1 MSGAARLVVRA
12 GPRSFTPLNSY
23 VAEVPVMSV
32 TTESLQTPSRQ
43 ATALPGDYLERVY
56 AGVLGKLIGVF
67 LGRPFENWT
76 HQRIMAELGTIDY
89 YVHER
94 LGVPLVVTDDDVA
107 GTFTFLRAF
116 DEHGTKADLSAEE
129 IGKTWLNNIVENRA
143 ILWWG
148 GSGNSSEHTAWL
160 NLKRGIAAPASGSIE
175 TNGQTVAEQIGA
187 QIFIDGW
194 AMVAPGQPQLAA
206 RLATQAARVSHDG
219 EAVYAATLIAAM
231 EAEAFVS
238 NDVDH
243 LIEVGLSVI
252 PKDSLIA
259 RLIADVRRW
268 HAELPD
274 WRDCRQRIQDHYG
287 YDKFPGNCH
296 VVPNHALIIM
306 SVLYAPDDLQKA
318 LMIVNTSGWD
328 TDCNSG
334 NVGCLL
340 GIKLGLAGVN
350 AGPDWRGPIADKM
363 LISSADGGNAVTDA
377 VRIAYQIAGFGHQ
390 LAGMPTPDAP
400 KRGAVFHFS
409 LPGSVQGFEADSR
422 NGVPAGL
429 HVENHDGKLALRFK
443 WLAPDQ
449 NLSAM
454 TPTFSPPNAPQMP
467 VYELMATPLVYSGQ
481 WIEASVSAPAT
492 NAAPVTVGLRIKV
505 YGKGETLNVVD
516 GEHQTL
522 APGQTAQLR
531 WRLPDTG
538 GQPIQQIGFNLST
551 EALQSNGAIEVDY
564 LRWDGA
570 PELRLR
576 RPDDAGDFWRQAW
589 INSVSIFSK
598 NFPAAFRISQSVGE
612 GIIIHGTR
620 HWTDYTVSSNVN
632 IHLGHEGGLAFRVQG
647 LRRYYALLLSRDG
660 FARLVKTRD
669 GKRTVLAEKAFD
681 WALEK
686 PHLMTISVRGDR
698 IDASLD
704 GQPVFS
710 VRDDKQG
717 YENGGIG
724 LVINEGALSTSEI
737 RVSAVQ
743 A

>member
-1 MSGAARLVVRA
+1 M
-12 GPRSFTPLNSY
+12 
-23 VAEVPVMSV
+23 
-32 TTESLQTPSRQ
+32 SLQQ
-43 ATALPGDYLERVY
+43 DYLERVY

-89 YVHER
+89 YVHDR

-116 DEHGTKADLSAEE
+116 EEHGVKPELSAEE

-160 NLKRGIAAPASGSIE
+160 NLKRGVPAPASGSIAV
-175 TNGQTVAEQIGA
+175 NGQTVAEQIGA

-206 RLATQAARVSHDG
+206 RLAEQAAKVSHDG
-219 EAVYAATLIAAM
+219 EAVHAAKLLAAM

-238 NDVDH
+238 DDVTH

-252 PKDSLIA
+252 PEDSLIA

-268 HAELPD
+268 HAELPE

-306 SVLYAPDDLQKA
+306 SLLYAPDDLQKA

-334 NVGCLL
+334 NLGCLL
-340 GIKLGLAGVN
+340 GIKLGLAGVD
-350 AGPDWRGPIADKM
+350 AGPDWRGPIADRM

-390 LAGMPTPDAP
+390 LAGMPAPDRP
-400 KRGAVFHFS
+400 KNGALFHFS
-409 LPGSVQGFEADSR
+409 LPGSVQGFEADTRS
-422 NGVPAGL
+422 GSPGAL
-429 HVENHDGKLALRFK
+429 SVENSGGKLALRIQS
-443 WLAPDQ
+443 LAPGQ
-449 NLSAM
+449 KLSAM

-467 VYELMATPLVYSGQ
+467 VYELMATPLIYPGQ
-481 WIEASVSAPAT
+481 WVEASIAAGPGNSAPVSV
-492 NAAPVTVGLRIKV
+492 NLRLKV
-505 YGKGETLNVVD
+505 YGKGDTLNTID
-516 GEHQTL
+516 GESQTL
-522 APGQTAQLR
+522 APGQSTLLR

-538 GQPIQQIGFNLST
+538 GQPIQQIGFNLAT
-551 EALQSNGAIEVDY
+551 AAPQAKGVILVDY
-564 LRWDGA
+564 LRCDGP

-576 RPDDAGDFWRQAW
+576 RPDEPGDFWRLAW

-620 HWTDYTVSSNVN
+620 QWSDYTVSSSIV
-632 IHLGHEGGLAFRVQG
+632 IHLGHEGGLAVRVQG
-647 LRRYYALLLSRDG
+647 LRRYYAMLLSRDG
-660 FARLVKTRD
+660 YLRLIKVRD
-669 GKRTVLAEKAFD
+669 GKRTVLAEKAYS
-681 WALEK
+681 WNLEQSY
-686 PHLMTISVRGDR
+686 PMSVTLSGSE
-698 IDASLD
+698 IDCSID

-710 VRDDKQG
+710 ISDTTEG

-724 LVINEGALSTSEI
+724 LVINEGALSTAEI
-737 RVSAVQ
+737 RVSSRPESARTS
-743 A
+743 

>member
-1 MSGAARLVVRA
+1 M
-12 GPRSFTPLNSY
+12 
-23 VAEVPVMSV
+23 
-32 TTESLQTPSRQ
+32 SLQQ
-43 ATALPGDYLERVY
+43 DYLERVY

-89 YVHER
+89 YVHDR

-116 DEHGTKADLSAEE
+116 EEHGVKPELSAEE

-160 NLKRGIAAPASGSIE
+160 NLKRGVPAPASGSIAV
-175 TNGQTVAEQIGA
+175 NGQTVAEQIGA

-206 RLATQAARVSHDG
+206 RLAEQAAKVSHDG
-219 EAVYAATLIAAM
+219 EAVHAAKLLAAM

-238 NDVDH
+238 DDVTH

-252 PKDSLIA
+252 PEDSLIA

-268 HAELPD
+268 HAELPE

-306 SVLYAPDDLQKA
+306 SLLYAPDDLQKA

-334 NVGCLL
+334 NLGCLL
-340 GIKLGLAGVN
+340 GIKLGLAGVD
-350 AGPDWRGPIADKM
+350 AGPDWRGPIADRM

-390 LAGMPTPDAP
+390 LAGMPAPDRP
-400 KRGAVFHFS
+400 KNGALFHFS
-409 LPGSVQGFEADSR
+409 LPGSVQGFEADTRS
-422 NGVPAGL
+422 GSPGAL
-429 HVENHDGKLALRFK
+429 SVENSGGKLALLIQS
-443 WLAPDQ
+443 LAPGQ
-449 NLSAM
+449 KLSAM

-467 VYELMATPLVYSGQ
+467 VYELMATPLIYPGQ
-481 WIEASVSAPAT
+481 WVEASIAAGPGNSAPVSV
-492 NAAPVTVGLRIKV
+492 NLRLKV
-505 YGKGETLNVVD
+505 YGKGDTLNTID
-516 GEHQTL
+516 GESQTL
-522 APGQTAQLR
+522 APGQSTLLR

-538 GQPIQQIGFNLST
+538 GQPIQQIGFNLAT
-551 EALQSNGAIEVDY
+551 AAPQAKGVILVDY
-564 LRWDGA
+564 LRCDGP

-576 RPDDAGDFWRQAW
+576 RPDEPGDFWRLAW

-620 HWTDYTVSSNVN
+620 QWSDYIVSSSIV
-632 IHLGHEGGLAFRVQG
+632 IHLGHEGGLAVRVQG
-647 LRRYYALLLSRDG
+647 LRRYYAMLLSRDG
-660 FARLVKTRD
+660 YLRLIKVRD
-669 GKRTVLAEKAFD
+669 GKRTVLAEKAYS
-681 WALEK
+681 WNLEQSY
-686 PHLMTISVRGDR
+686 PMSVTLSGSE
-698 IDASLD
+698 IDCSID

-710 VRDDKQG
+710 ISDTTEG

-724 LVINEGALSTSEI
+724 LVINEGALSTAEI
-737 RVSAVQ
+737 RVSSRPESARTS
-743 A
+743 